1 MSAAGPTPLP
11 QDDEASAYDRRFWLA
26 YVANLL
32 LVAGNALTFRFAE
45 FVHFLGGTEAATGGI
60 VRAGVIGSIL
70 IRFTLARDLDRL
82 GVRRMWL
89 GSSLLFVVGSG
100 LLLTAREIGWQL
112 YLARAAFAIGLA
124 AMFTCAN
131 VHIQNRV
138 PPHRRTEMLAS
149 LGSSGFLGM
158 ILGAQLGDVLFQW
171 FPRERLLFL
180 ILFGLTGLFGL
191 IYLGIVATITRGDGH
206 VHRPDTPPPWTLLGR
221 YWPGPVVL
229 VAFVMGVGF
238 VVTTVFLTRH
248 ATSLGL
254 VGIRT
259 YFSGY
264 ALSAFCFRLLTRTW
278 SRTLGRHRMI
288 CCGLVGHI
296 VGYLLLLNVSGEWDF
311 VLPALCGGFAHALLF
326 PCVVSLGAER
336 FPEEY
341 RGTGTTLI
349 LGFIDLGTAIGA
361 QPLGW
366 VIDHYGFGPMYIGSA
381 AFCLAVLLVYGVQM
395 LHAPDADRDHA
406 RRSTPASATATETA
420 SVSAA
425 ATPVPPVPETTV
437 VDGGTP
443 TAALPR

>member
-1 MSAAGPTPLP
+1 MAAPVTTEPTPLA
-11 QDDEASAYDRRFWLA
+11 EESSAYDRRFWLA

-45 FVHFLGGTEAATGGI
+45 FVHFLGGTEEATGGI

-70 IRFTLARDLDRL
+70 IRLTLARDLDHL
-82 GVRRMWL
+82 GVRRMWI
-89 GSSLLFVVGSG
+89 GSSVLFVVGS
-100 LLLTAREIGWQL
+100 LLLVTATEIGWQL

-158 ILGAQLGDVLFQW
+158 ILGAQLGDVIFET

-180 ILFGLTGLFGL
+180 ILFGLTGLLGL
-191 IYLGIVATITRGDGH
+191 VYLGIVCLITRQD
-206 VHRPDTPPPWTLLGR
+206 VHLRQPETPPPWTLLRR

-229 VAFVMGVGF
+229 VALIMGVGF

-248 ATSLGL
+248 ATALGL

-259 YFSGY
+259 YFSAY
-264 ALSAFCFRLLTRTW
+264 AISAFSFRLLSRTW
-278 SRTLGRHRMI
+278 SRSLGRHRMI
-288 CCGLVGHI
+288 CLGLIGHTVGF
-296 VGYLLLLNVSGEWDF
+296 LLLLRINSEWEF
-311 VLPALCGGFAHALLF
+311 VVPALCGGFAHALLF

-336 FPEEY
+336 FPEQY

-349 LGFIDLGTAIGA
+349 LGCIDVGTAAGA

-366 VIDHYGFGPMYIGSA
+366 LIDRYGFTPMYLATA
-381 AFCLAVLLVYGVQM
+381 ALCLGGLLVYAVQM
-395 LHAPDADRDHA
+395 LHAPDADRDH
-406 RRSTPASATATETA
+406 RLVR
-420 SVSAA
+420 A
-425 ATPVPPVPETTV
+425 ATPA
-437 VDGGTP
+437 
-443 TAALPR
+443 TAALPLPEVAAPAPLLAEAGHREAATPAAALPR